1 MFHICQNKIINL
13 NKNKMTK
20 NEISKAEKLIRRYT
34 QLKNMIEEHT
44 GGIYYDEMHY
54 DIKGY
59 KADLYNLDL
68 EPIYIDRNNLL
79 LINRGVKAP
88 HKLKQYEKF

>member
-1 MFHICQNKIINL
+1 
-13 NKNKMTK
+13 MTK

-68 EPIYIDRNNLL
+68 EPIYIETL
-79 LINRGVKAP
+79 KARVTACEILY
-88 HKLKQYEKF
+88 KGLVMFNDETETIYC